1 MQPNMLGAYGE
12 WAAGLI
18 SDAPGEL
25 SLRNPR
31 WDDLEVWRAAGHE
44 RLRHRLAA
52 PAVSGT
58 PTVTVERQLTYDGL
72 AIEELSWQL
81 PYGPRTRALLLKP
94 ANATGKLPA
103 VMALHDHGGNK
114 FFGYHKITRT
124 SDARHPLMQQHQER
138 YYSGLAWAN
147 EVARRGYVV
156 LVHDA
161 FPFGSRRMLLAD
173 VPAVIRGDV
182 TDPAWEDAAGIER
195 YNQWAAAH
203 EANVAKS
210 LFCAGTTWPG
220 VWLTDDQQ
228 ALNVLCARADVDE
241 SRIGC
246 CGLSGGGMRTTFL
259 AGLDNRIAC
268 AVCVGMMT
276 TWRDYLLHKA
286 YTHTWMIYVPL
297 LAQELDYPEILG
309 LRTPKPTM
317 VLNDVDDQLFTMPE
331 MTRADTILRDVYA
344 KAGAADHYQCSF
356 YPGPHKFDQA
366 MQAEAFGW
374 LDRWL
379 K

>member
-1 MQPNMLGAYGE
+1 MQPNMLGAYGS
-12 WAAGLI
+12 WATDLI

-31 WDDLEVWRAAGHE
+31 WDDLELWRAAGHD

-52 PAVSGT
+52 PVVQT
-58 PTVTVERQLTYDGL
+58 PPVVTVERQFTYDGL
-72 AIEELSWQL
+72 DMEELSWQL
-81 PYGPRTRALLLKP
+81 PYGPRTRALLMKP

-103 VMALHDHGGNK
+103 IVGLHCHGGVK
-114 FFGYHKITRT
+114 FFGHEKITR
-124 SDARHPLMQQHQER
+124 SGDDQHPLMANHQAK
-138 YYSGLAWAN
+138 YYEGNAWAN
-147 EVARRGYVV
+147 ELAKRGYVV
-156 LVHDA
+156 LVHDT
-161 FPFGSRRMLLAD
+161 FPFASRRIRLAD
-173 VPAVIRGDV
+173 VPEVIRNGV
-182 TDPAWEDAAGIER
+182 TDPAWDDSAGIER

-203 EANVAKS
+203 ESIVAKS

-228 ALNVLCARADVDE
+228 ALNILAARSEVDA

-276 TWRDYLLHKA
+276 TWRDYLLHKS
-286 YTHTWMIYVPL
+286 YTHTWMIYVPQL
-297 LAQELDYPEILG
+297 PHDLDYPEILG
-309 LRTPKPTM
+309 LRAPKPTL
-317 VLNDVDDQLFTMPE
+317 VLNDIDDQLFTLPE
-331 MTRADTILRDVYA
+331 MERADIILGEVYA
-344 KAGAADHYQCSF
+344 KAGASDHYRCSF
-356 YPGPHKFDQA
+356 YPGPHKFDRT
-366 MQAEAFGW
+366 MQAEAFAW
-374 LDRWL
+374 LDQWL

>member
-1 MQPNMLGAYGE
+1 MQPNMLGAYGP
-12 WAAGLI
+12 WATALLG
-18 SDAPGEL
+18 DAPGEL

-31 WDDLEVWRAAGHE
+31 WDDLELWRAAGHD

-52 PAVSGT
+52 PVVQAT
-58 PTVTVERQLTYDGL
+58 PAVTVERQFTYDGL
-72 AIEELSWQL
+72 AMEELSWQL
-81 PYGPRTRALLLKP
+81 PYGPRTRALLMKP

-103 VMALHDHGGNK
+103 IIGLHCHGGVK
-114 FFGYHKITRT
+114 FFGHEKITRS
-124 SDARHPLMQQHQER
+124 SDTQHPLMASHQAK
-138 YYSGLAWAN
+138 YYEGNAWAN
-147 EVARRGYVV
+147 ELAKRGYVV
-156 LVHDA
+156 LVHDT
-161 FPFGSRRMLLAD
+161 FPFASRRIRLAD
-173 VPAVIRGDV
+173 VPPVIRGDV
-182 TDPAWEDAAGIER
+182 TDPTWDDNAGIER

-203 EANVAKS
+203 ESIVAKS

-228 ALNVLCARADVDE
+228 ALNILAARPEVDA

-276 TWRDYLLHKA
+276 TWRDYLLHKS
-286 YTHTWMIYVPL
+286 YTHTWMIYVPQL
-297 LAQELDYPEILG
+297 PHDLDYPEILG
-309 LRTPKPTM
+309 LRAPKPTL
-317 VLNDVDDQLFTMPE
+317 VLNDIDDQLFTMPE
-331 MTRADTILRDVYA
+331 MQRADTILGEVYA
-344 KAGAADHYQCSF
+344 KAGASDHYRCAF
-356 YPGPHKFDQA
+356 YPGPHKFDRA

-374 LDRWL
+374 LDQWL

>member
-1 MQPNMLGAYGE
+1 MQPNMLGAYGS
-12 WAAGLI
+12 WAADLI

-31 WDDLEVWRAAGHE
+31 WDDLELWRVAGHD

-52 PAVSGT
+52 PVVQGT
-58 PTVTVERQLTYDGL
+58 PAVTVERQFTYDGL
-72 AIEELSWQL
+72 AMEELSWQL
-81 PYGPRTRALLLKP
+81 PYGPRTRALLMKP
-94 ANATGKLPA
+94 ENASGKLPA
-103 VMALHDHGGNK
+103 ILGLHCHGGVK
-114 FFGYHKITRT
+114 FFGHEKITR
-124 SDARHPLMQQHQER
+124 SGDAQHPLMANHQAK
-138 YYSGLAWAN
+138 YYEGNAWAN
-147 EVARRGYVV
+147 ELAKRGYVV
-156 LVHDA
+156 LVHDT
-161 FPFGSRRMLLAD
+161 FPFASRRVRLAD

-182 TDPAWEDAAGIER
+182 TDPAWDDSAGIER

-203 EANVAKS
+203 ESIVAKS

-228 ALNVLCARADVDE
+228 ALNILAARPEVDA

-276 TWRDYLLHKA
+276 TWRDYLLHKS
-286 YTHTWMIYVPL
+286 YTHTWMIYVPQL
-297 LAQELDYPEILG
+297 PHDLDYPEILG
-309 LRTPKPTM
+309 LRAPKPTL
-317 VLNDVDDQLFTMPE
+317 VLNDIDDQLFTLPE
-331 MTRADTILRDVYA
+331 MERADTILGEVYA
-344 KAGAADHYQCSF
+344 KAGASDHYRCSF
-356 YPGPHKFDQA
+356 YPGPHKFDRA
-366 MQAEAFGW
+366 MQAEAFAW
-374 LDRWL
+374 LDQWL